1 MASLITPQFEQY
13 IAQQTINKGTVVF
26 DEFIFANI
34 PGLTAENLKNHLT
47 MPQAAHI
54 VHRQAVSQ
62 SGVVNENAVVYS
74 VTIGTEVGDF
84 DFNFIGLVNKS
95 KNMLAVAI
103 QTTPVK
109 KVRNKNAVQG
119 NSITRNVLLEFRG
132 AKALTNI
139 NVTAQTWQIDFTVRL
154 HGIDEKI
161 RLTNRDLY
169 GRAVFF
175 DDSFL
180 VKRKSGNDYTI
191 EPGVAYVEGVRANMI
206 ALENIN
212 AANLPCSIYLDVVHH
227 CTVTG
232 AYETEIKFLKANKA
246 DYTDTT
252 NRPHY
257 VQILAD
263 IDRNGVVTDRRLL
276 SPFLGINPLDLDDTT
291 SNKADK
297 NGHTHRLP
305 LASLIKR
312 GIVKLYSGYDSD
324 AEDLAATPKAIKAL
338 KAFIDALTRNL
349 GNYIPNSKKSSRVDS
364 NSADDVATSAAVKS
378 ANDNANG
385 RVSKSGDTMNGS
397 LNIKFGD
404 YSFINQF
411 NKSGKFARI
420 ETTPDAQSNFY
431 KLSYWN
437 NDTELHSAL
446 LPKRGP
452 WKVIAYED
460 WVNENYIP
468 LNKRSS
474 AVNSNDENNVATS
487 KAVKTAYDKG
497 VEAQN
502 AADGANNNA
511 NNRVSKS
518 GDTMTGNLT
527 VPNLIVNDPTNNNN
541 FVQIGDDT
549 KLIDVDMGHTVGLQA
564 TDNANDAY
572 IAYGATKKR
581 FGFDGNMFFA
591 DSALATNYIGHG
603 SYAQQ
608 YNVAA
613 PFYVHQTLSVARDT
627 YHPFVKGR
635 VRAAGQYG
643 AAFSFGYTT
652 NQRQDGDG
660 FGAGVIHL
668 IEDNGAELG
677 WFFNHD
683 GIFTSP
689 GDVVT
694 GDGKRLTKAHQTNYS
709 YVETTAAAAI
719 WGGLKIN
726 RNGDHMLIE
735 SNDRGGFNFIRR
747 NNDGGNVYALSSPTK
762 NGTLATLEDLPIE
775 RLIWQGS
782 TDNPITVNAQVSK
795 GVLFVLMDTPHGANA
810 NRPIWFSSPIEQ
822 CHDTCIGEYDTG
834 GSAGDYNF
842 VTLALLHRNG
852 NNITIT
858 PQSDGRKPRIK
869 KVVVF
874 G

>member
-1 MASLITPQFEQY
+1 MANLKEKDVWEDGIYQIEENDPVLGGENGIT
-13 IAQQTINKGTVVF
+13 NKP
-26 DEFIFANI
+26 IKQLANRTLWLKKALELFGKKSA
-34 PGLTAENLKNHLT
+34 PKDLTANSTSTADESGHSHKLPVGSTTQKGIWQATSDTGVDSDGLVLT
-47 MPQAAHI
+47 AKAGKKLAQMI
-54 VHRQAVSQ
+54 
-62 SGVVNENAVVYS
+62 AVVQ
-74 VTIGTEVGDF
+74 
-84 DFNFIGLVNKS
+84 
-95 KNMLAVAI
+95 LA
-103 QTTPVK
+103 
-109 KVRNKNAVQG
+109 
-119 NSITRNVLLEFRG
+119 
-132 AKALTNI
+132 
-139 NVTAQTWQIDFTVRL
+139 
-154 HGIDEKI
+154 
-161 RLTNRDLY
+161 
-169 GRAVFF
+169 
-175 DDSFL
+175 
-180 VKRKSGNDYTI
+180 
-191 EPGVAYVEGVRANMI
+191 
-206 ALENIN
+206 
-212 AANLPCSIYLDVVHH
+212 
-227 CTVTG
+227 
-232 AYETEIKFLKANKA
+232 
-246 DYTDTT
+246 
-252 NRPHY
+252 
-257 VQILAD
+257 
-263 IDRNGVVTDRRLL
+263 
-276 SPFLGINPLDLDDTT
+276 
-291 SNKADK
+291 
-297 NGHTHRLP
+297 
-305 LASLIKR
+305 
-312 GIVKLYSGYDSD
+312 
-324 AEDLAATPKAIKAL
+324 
-338 KAFIDALTRNL
+338 
-349 GNYIPNSKKSSRVDS
+349 
-364 NSADDVATSAAVKS
+364 
-378 ANDNANG
+378 
-385 RVSKSGDTMNGS
+385 
-397 LNIKFGD
+397 LN
-404 YSFINQF
+404 
-411 NKSGKFARI
+411 
-420 ETTPDAQSNFY
+420 
-431 KLSYWN
+431 
-437 NDTELHSAL
+437 
-446 LPKRGP
+446 
-452 WKVIAYED
+452 
-460 WVNENYIP
+460 NYIP
-468 LNKRSS
+468 LNRRSS

-497 VEAQN
+497 VEAKN

-822 CHDTCIGEYDTG
+822 CHDTRIGEYDTG
-834 GSAGDYNF
+834 GTAGDYNY